1 MIKIF
6 KENTVMHGKKEKK
19 YFNFVKIYEHFY
31 LGMAGI
37 TIPPASSAGLEANAL
52 AVK

>member
-1 MIKIF
+1 
-6 KENTVMHGKKEKK
+6 MHGKKEKK
-19 YFNFVKIYEHFY
+19 YSNFVKIYEHFY

-37 TIPPASSAGLEANAL
+37 TIPHASSAGLEANAL

>member
-1 MIKIF
+1 
-6 KENTVMHGKKEKK
+6 MHGKKEKK
-19 YFNFVKIYEHFY
+19 YFNFVKIYENIN
-31 LGMAGI
+31 LGMGEI